1 MLSFLSSEAYRRR
14 FLIIDVLCY
23 LLFFFL
29 CFILLNVS

>member
-14 FLIIDVLCY
+14 FLIIDVLC

-29 CFILLNVS
+29 SCFILLNVS